1 MYLYIGG
8 DTALEEDRIIGI
20 FDLDNT
26 SWSHMTRKYLSLAEQ
41 AGHIKNTA
49 EDIPRSFVVCSD
61 ETVLLTQPS
70 TATLVRRLEN
80 QEKSNV

>member
-80 QEKSNV
+80 QERSNV

>member
-8 DTALEEDRIIGI
+8 DIVLEEDQIIGI

-26 SWSHMTRKYLSLAEQ
+26 SWSHMTRKYLAAAEQ
-41 AGHIKNTA
+41 TGHIKNTA

-80 QEKSNV
+80 QERSNV